1 MASEQIERRL
11 PEEALSLCLLLALA
25 GGFLDGYTYLARGG
39 VFANAETGN
48 MVLLGIRLLQGEYA
62 RAGAYL
68 VSVLS
73 FALGIWG
80 AEAIRAALESR
91 GGLRWRQTTLG
102 MEIAA
107 VTLVAFLP
115 KELDMLANCMVAFT
129 SAMQIES
136 FRRVEGNP
144 YASTMCTGDLRSGTE
159 QLFHCWQRRD
169 RKAGRNAVDYYGV
182 IAVFIVGAASGV
194 PAYEVLGLRAC
205 LVCSGLLLVSFVLLT
220 VKAGRGKGDGGPR

>member
-1 MASEQIERRL
+1 MGWALASERIERRP

-80 AEAIRAALESR
+80 AEVIRAALESR
-91 GGLRWRQTTLG
+91 GGLRWRQTTLA

-169 RKAGRNAVDYYGV
+169 RKAGRNAMDYYGV
-182 IAVFIVGAASGV
+182 ITVFIIGAASGV
-194 PAYEVLGLRAC
+194 PAYGALGLKAS
-205 LVCSGLLLVSFVLLT
+205 LVCAGLLLASFVLLT
-220 VKAGRGKGDGGPR
+220 VKAGREKG